1 MSIFLGATINDEHT
15 LRDWKAAITN
25 ADVIS
30 VPEANTVI
38 LEVPGRNGNLDLSE
52 ALTGDVTYRNREIKL
67 ELASSVNL
75 QTWYQK
81 CLHIFNTYHGKTVT
95 IIFDDDSTHYYTGRA
110 SVSDPQRVR
119 NGGGCIFTVNADP
132 FRYSIT
138 EKIVT
143 AAVSSSVSSATKT
156 ITNSGRMPVC
166 PTITASEAC
175 QMVTGGITYSLLQG
189 TQTIPA
195 FILPE
200 GDTTVQLTITGGGTV
215 SFTFR
220 EGWL

>member
-1 MSIFLGATINDEHT
+1 MKTHGSGSKTE
-15 LRDWKAAITN
+15 AASST
-25 ADVIS
+25 S
-30 VPEANTVI
+30 
-38 LEVPGRNGNLDLSE
+38 
-52 ALTGDVTYRNREIKL
+52 
-67 ELASSVNL
+67 SSVNL

-119 NGGGCIFTVNADP
+119 NGGAFIFTVNADP

>member
-1 MSIFLGATINDEHT
+1 MSIYLGATINTEHT

-52 ALTGDVTYRNREIKL
+52 ALTGDVTYGNRTIKL
-67 ELASSVNL
+67 ELASSVSL
-75 QTWYQK
+75 SSWYEK

-95 IIFDDDSTHYYTGRA
+95 VTFDDDPDHYYTGRA

-119 NGGGCIFTVNADP
+119 NGGSFVFTVNAEP
-132 FRYSIT
+132 FRYDVNETMVFLTASSGAT
-138 EKIVT
+138 SVT
-143 AAVSSSVSSATKT
+143 GT

-166 PTITASEAC
+166 PTITTTKAC
-175 QMVTGGITYSLLQG
+175 QMVTGGIMYSLLQG

-195 FILPE
+195 FILPQ
-200 GDTTVQLTITGGGTV
+200 GNTSVKIQVSGGVTVT
-215 SFTFR
+215 FKFR

>member
-1 MSIFLGATINDEHT
+1 MSIYLGATINTEHT

-25 ADVIS
+25 ADIIS

-75 QTWYQK
+75 QTWYEK

-95 IIFDDDSTHYYTGRA
+95 VTFDDDPDHYYTGRA

-119 NGGGCIFTVNADP
+119 NGGSFVFTVNAEP
-132 FRYSIT
+132 FRYDVNETMVFLTASSGAT
-138 EKIVT
+138 SVT
-143 AAVSSSVSSATKT
+143 GT

-166 PTITASEAC
+166 PTITTTKAC

-195 FILPE
+195 FILPQ
-200 GDTTVQLTITGGGTV
+200 GDTTVQIQINGGGTV

>member
-1 MSIFLGATINDEHT
+1 MSIYLGATINSEHT
-15 LRDWKAAITN
+15 LRDWQAAIIN

-52 ALTGDVTYRNREIKL
+52 ALTGDVTYSNRELKL
-67 ELASSVNL
+67 ELASSVSI
-75 QTWYQK
+75 QSWYEK
-81 CLHIFNTYHGKTVT
+81 CLHIFNTYHGKIVTV
-95 IIFDDDSTHYYTGRA
+95 IFDDDPDHYYTGRA

-119 NGGGCIFTVNADP
+119 NGGTYIFTVNAEP
-132 FRYSIT
+132 FRYAVDET
-138 EKIVT
+138 MVFLT
-143 AAVSSSVSSATKT
+143 ASSGASSVTGT

-166 PTITASEAC
+166 PTITASKAC

-189 TQTIPA
+189 MQTLPA
-195 FILPE
+195 FILPQ
-200 GDTTVQLTITGGGTV
+200 GNTSVKIQVTGGGTV

>member
-1 MSIFLGATINDEHT
+1 MSIYLGATINTEHT

-25 ADVIS
+25 ADIIS

-75 QTWYQK
+75 QTWYEK

-95 IIFDDDSTHYYTGRA
+95 VTFDDDNTHYYTGRA

-119 NGGGCIFTVNADP
+119 NGGAFVFTVNAEP
-132 FRYSIT
+132 FRYST
-138 EKIVT
+138 MEKIV
-143 AAVSSSVSSATKT
+143 AVNTTSITPTATKT

-166 PTITASEAC
+166 PTITASKAC

-195 FILPE
+195 FILPQ
-200 GDTTVQLTITGGGTV
+200 GNTSVQLTITGGGTV
-215 SFTFR
+215 SFKFR

>member
-1 MSIFLGATINDEHT
+1 MSIYLGATINTEHT

-25 ADVIS
+25 VDIIS

-75 QTWYQK
+75 QTWYEK
-81 CLHIFNTYHGKTVT
+81 CLHIFNTYHGKNVTV
-95 IIFDDDSTHYYTGRA
+95 IFDDDPDHYYNGRA

-119 NGGGCIFTVNADP
+119 NGGAFIFTVNAEP
-132 FRYSIT
+132 FRYSVT
-138 EKIVT
+138 EKNVT
-143 AAVSSSVSSATKT
+143 ATVSTSASSVTKT
-156 ITNSGRMPVC
+156 ITNNGRMPVC
-166 PTITASEAC
+166 PTITTTKAC
-175 QMVTGGITYSLLQG
+175 QMVSGGITYSLLQG

-195 FILPE
+195 FILPQ
-200 GDTTVQLTITGGGTV
+200 GNTSVKIQVSGGVTV
-215 SFTFR
+215 TFKYR

>member
-1 MSIFLGATINDEHT
+1 MSIYLGATINTEHT

-25 ADVIS
+25 ADIIS

-67 ELASSVNL
+67 ELASSVNI
-75 QTWYQK
+75 QTWYEK

-95 IIFDDDSTHYYTGRA
+95 VIFDDDPDHYYTGRA

-119 NGGGCIFTVNADP
+119 NGSTFIFTVNAEP
-132 FRYSIT
+132 FRYSTT
-138 EKIVT
+138 ETTVT
-143 AAVSSSVSSATKT
+143 ATTTGSSVSKT

-166 PTITASEAC
+166 PTITASKAC
-175 QMVTGGITYSLLQG
+175 QMVTGGITYLLLQG

-195 FILPE
+195 FILPK
-200 GDTTVQLTITGGGTV
+200 GGTTVQIQITGGGTV
-215 SFTFR
+215 SFKFR

>member
-1 MSIFLGATINDEHT
+1 M
-15 LRDWKAAITN
+15 
-25 ADVIS
+25 
-30 VPEANTVI
+30 
-38 LEVPGRNGNLDLSE
+38 
-52 ALTGDVTYRNREIKL
+52 
-67 ELASSVNL
+67 
-75 QTWYQK
+75 
-81 CLHIFNTYHGKTVT
+81 
-95 IIFDDDSTHYYTGRA
+95 
-110 SVSDPQRVR
+110 
-119 NGGGCIFTVNADP
+119 
-132 FRYSIT
+132 
-138 EKIVT
+138 
-143 AAVSSSVSSATKT
+143 KT

>member
-1 MSIFLGATINDEHT
+1 MSIFLGATINTEHT

-25 ADVIS
+25 ADIIS

-75 QTWYQK
+75 QTWYEK

-95 IIFDDDSTHYYTGRA
+95 VTFDDDSTHYYTGRA

-119 NGGGCIFTVNADP
+119 NGGAFIFTVNAEP
-132 FRYSIT
+132 FRYAT
-138 EKIVT
+138 VQKTVAVT
-143 AAVSSSVSSATKT
+143 TTSTTPTATKT

-166 PTITASEAC
+166 PTITASKAC
-175 QMVTGGITYSLLQG
+175 EMVTGGITYSLLQG

-195 FILPE
+195 FILPQ
-200 GDTTVQLTITGGGTV
+200 GNTSVQLTITGGGTV
-215 SFTFR
+215 SFKFR

>member
-110 SVSDPQRVR
+110 ISEESVRPLSLSSLHRVSTG
-119 NGGGCIFTVNADP
+119 NWMWAWF
-132 FRYSIT
+132 
-138 EKIVT
+138 
-143 AAVSSSVSSATKT
+143 
-156 ITNSGRMPVC
+156 PVWV
-166 PTITASEAC
+166 PRR
-175 QMVTGGITYSLLQG
+175 L
-189 TQTIPA
+189 
-195 FILPE
+195 
-200 GDTTVQLTITGGGTV
+200 
-215 SFTFR
+215 
-220 EGWL
+220 